1 MPYKFPFSALF
12 TQHVFY
18 KKKLI
23 SSLAC
28 FSNFLCLLVKY
39 RIVGVLAARNITLSC
54 SKLVKQ
60 HRSDKTF
67 EALLFH

>member
-28 FSNFLCLLVKY
+28 FSQFLCLLVKY
-39 RIVGVLAARNITLSC
+39 RIVGVRFGSPKHYII
-54 SKLVKQ
+54 
-60 HRSDKTF
+60 
-67 EALLFH
+67 LF